1 MVWVAVGLVWC
12 ENLYGDQG
20 AQCSDKGYKNRPPT
34 GNIELRQNEP
44 AYSREHS
51 ATPHKRPTAKKNK
64 KKFFQKKPPDAGAN
78 GHTTRTSVANRP
90 TAGEGAPCSN
100 EHDATQHRRPTIQKK
115 IQDPPGGGGALCSDE
130 RMYRKR
136 PAVCRC
142 ESRVSSGH
150 PTLHPGMPRDGRGF
164 KRSLKNAKNL
174 EIQKSRKSRKSGNL
188 ARQTMRRPEN
198 VGHTGAGA
206 RQPTVAEPPAPA
218 SPGGGGRKSSSENFL
233 KILKNLVFLAE
244 NSGIKPAMKTKV

>member
-1 MVWVAVGLVWC
+1 MQHPTNG
-12 ENLYGDQG
+12 QRP
-20 AQCSDKGYKNRPPT
+20 KKNR
-34 GNIELRQNEP
+34 I
-44 AYSREHS
+44 
-51 ATPHKRPTAKKNK
+51 
-64 KKFFQKKPPDAGAN
+64 FFFKKPPDAGAN

-100 EHDATQHRRPTIQKK
+100 EHDATQHRRPTTKNKQKNSN
-115 IQDPPGGGGALCSDE
+115 PPPRRGGALCSDE

-136 PAVCRC
+136 PAACRC

-164 KRSLKNAKNL
+164 NRSLKNAKNL

-218 SPGGGGRKSSSENFL
+218 SPWVVKNVRRKIS
-233 KILKNLVFLAE
+233 
-244 NSGIKPAMKTKV
+244 